1 MRWPHWAVVGGIAG
15 VAVIALG
22 LVVVV
27 FGNGATVI
35 VAIFGAVVFG
45 AIGVVATAVAVGVR
59 AALANG
65 EHRLRARQAA
75 AERSVP
81 VGRGDL
87 WQQLADACADH
98 VHRSGEAIELASASP
113 SAATD
118 RLVVLQER
126 MKAELAKVD
135 TLARL
140 ARAQFPNEP
149 AVPSPRT
156 ATHPLYHQLRQA
168 EAAFARSRSR
178 VVGIVLMLPH
188 RPDSHEV
195 DAELLLLAADLPVV
209 AEPELT

>member
-1 MRWPHWAVVGGIAG
+1 MRWPQWAVVGGIAG

-27 FGNGATVI
+27 YGNGYTLI
-35 VAIFGAVVFG
+35 VAVFGAVVFG

-59 AALANG
+59 AALVNG
-65 EHRLRARQAA
+65 EHQLRARQTA

-81 VGRGDL
+81 FTRGDL

-98 VHRSGEAIELASASP
+98 VHKSGEAIVLASPFPAI
-113 SAATD
+113 D
-118 RLVVLQER
+118 RLVALQER
-126 MKAELAKVD
+126 MTAELAKVD

-140 ARAQFPNEP
+140 ARSQFPNEP
-149 AVPSPRT
+149 GVPSPRT

-188 RPDSHEV
+188 RPDFHEV